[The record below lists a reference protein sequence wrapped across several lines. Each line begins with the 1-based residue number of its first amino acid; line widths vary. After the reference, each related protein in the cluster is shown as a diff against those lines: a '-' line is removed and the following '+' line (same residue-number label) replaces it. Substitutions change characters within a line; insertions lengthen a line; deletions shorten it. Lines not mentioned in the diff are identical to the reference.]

1 MSDDFDDFFAESP
14 SFSPGESGDGQFLKP
29 AIPSSTFHKNEITS
43 TPKDDTFEWFID
55 STGPYKVNIITTL
68 IFLTEP
74 SATVISGVELTN
86 S

>member
-14 SFSPGESGDGQFLKP
+14 PGESRDGQFLKP

-55 STGPYKVNIITTL
+55 STGPYKVIIINTL
-68 IFLTEP
+68 IFLIEA
-74 SATVISGVELTN
+74 SATVISGVKLTN